1 MKLSEKLYLS
11 VKDIWDSYNEH
22 PFVKGIETGNLDIDK
37 FKFYMIQDY
46 LYLLEYSRVF
56 ALGIVKAKDEE
67 TMRLFAESVN
77 SILNSET
84 TIHKSY
90 MSRLEITKEEVEEAK
105 ASIDN
110 ISYTNYMLS
119 VAQSQGLLE
128 LIVSVLSCSWSY
140 KIIADKINERS
151 DTINHEFYGEWVK
164 GYVSEE
170 YARSN
175 NIIINLVDKFG
186 ENITEC
192 EADNLINIFRNCSRY
207 EYMFWDM
214 AYNKKN

>member
-1 MKLSEKLYLS
+1 MELSEKLYLS

-22 PFVKGIETGNLDIDK
+22 PFVKGIEIGNLDIDK
-37 FKFYMIQDY
+37 FRFYMIQDY

-56 ALGIVKAKDEE
+56 ALGIVKARDEE
-67 TMRLFAESVN
+67 IMRLFAESVN
-77 SILNSET
+77 SILNGET
-84 TIHKSY
+84 NIHKSY
-90 MSRLEITKEEVEEAK
+90 MNRLGISKEEVEKAK

-119 VAQSQGLLE
+119 VAQNQGLLE

-140 KIIADKINERS
+140 KLIADKINERS
-151 DTINHEFYGEWVK
+151 NAINHEFYGEWVK

-170 YARSN
+170 YAKSN
-175 NIIINLVDKFG
+175 DIIINLVNKLG
-186 ENITEC
+186 KNITNE
-192 EADNLINIFRNCSRY
+192 ELDNLIDIFRNCSRY

>member
-1 MKLSEKLYLS
+1 MELSEKLYLS

-22 PFVKGIETGNLDIDK
+22 PFVKGIEIGNLDIDK
-37 FKFYMIQDY
+37 FRFYMIQDY

-67 TMRLFAESVN
+67 IMRLFAESVN
-77 SILNSET
+77 SILNGET
-84 TIHKSY
+84 NIHKSY
-90 MSRLEITKEEVEEAK
+90 MNRLGISKEEVEKAK

-119 VAQSQGLLE
+119 VAQNQGLLE

-140 KIIADKINERS
+140 KLIADKINERS
-151 DTINHEFYGEWVK
+151 NAINHEFYGEWVK

-170 YARSN
+170 YAKSN
-175 NIIINLVDKFG
+175 DIIINLVNKLGKD
-186 ENITEC
+186 ITKEKL
-192 EADNLINIFRNCSRY
+192 DNLIDIFRNCSRY

>member
-1 MKLSEKLYLS
+1 MELSEKLYLS

-22 PFVKGIETGNLDIDK
+22 PFVKGIEIGNLDIDK
-37 FKFYMIQDY
+37 FRFYMIQDY

-56 ALGIVKAKDEE
+56 ALGIVKARDEE
-67 TMRLFAESVN
+67 IMRLFAESVN
-77 SILNSET
+77 SILNGET
-84 TIHKSY
+84 NIHKSY
-90 MSRLEITKEEVEEAK
+90 MNRLGISKEEVEKAK

-119 VAQSQGLLE
+119 VAQNQGLLE

-140 KIIADKINERS
+140 KLIADKINERS
-151 DTINHEFYGEWVK
+151 NAINHEFYGEWVK

-170 YARSN
+170 YAKSN
-175 NIIINLVDKFG
+175 DIIINLVNKLGKD
-186 ENITEC
+186 ITKEKL
-192 EADNLINIFRNCSRY
+192 DNLIDIFRNCSRY

>member
-1 MKLSEKLYLS
+1 MELSEKLYLS

-22 PFVKGIETGNLDIDK
+22 PFVKGIEIGNLDIDK
-37 FKFYMIQDY
+37 FRFYMIQDY

-67 TMRLFAESVN
+67 IMRLFAESVN
-77 SILNSET
+77 SILNGET
-84 TIHKSY
+84 NIHKSY
-90 MSRLEITKEEVEEAK
+90 MNRLGISKEEVEKAK

-119 VAQSQGLLE
+119 VAQNQGLLE

-140 KIIADKINERS
+140 KLIADKINERS
-151 DTINHEFYGEWVK
+151 NAINHEFYGEWVK

-170 YARSN
+170 YAKSN
-175 NIIINLVDKFG
+175 DIIINLVNKLG
-186 ENITEC
+186 KNITNE
-192 EADNLINIFRNCSRY
+192 ELDNLIDIFRNCSRY

>member
-1 MKLSEKLYLS
+1 MELSEKLYLS

-22 PFVKGIETGNLDIDK
+22 PFVKGIEIGNLDIDK
-37 FKFYMIQDY
+37 FRFYMIQDY

-67 TMRLFAESVN
+67 IMRLFAESVN
-77 SILNSET
+77 SILNGET
-84 TIHKSY
+84 NIHKSY
-90 MSRLEITKEEVEEAK
+90 MNRLGISKEEVEKAK

-140 KIIADKINERS
+140 KLIADKINERS
-151 DTINHEFYGEWVK
+151 NAINHEFYGEWVK

-170 YARSN
+170 YAKSN
-175 NIIINLVDKFG
+175 DIIINLVNKLG
-186 ENITEC
+186 KNITNE
-192 EADNLINIFRNCSRY
+192 ELDNLIDIFRNCSRY